1 MGSFGGV
8 NIDSQNFHQTVNLAE
23 QKALIEKQL
32 KEQERQYQLAQS
44 LTDYRNNLNNSTF
57 PDGEYYVT
65 SDFNSQEVRFQGDAY
80 NTRQQFMA
88 MPNPVLRLFK
98 KGDLVNVVTFTKDM
112 AMNTVKAIQTNSG
125 TFYADQN
132 KLSKTKPVEP
142 VTTESLAENKKKD
155 DDTIKVMIVGAF
167 VLGFLLSND

>member
-8 NIDSQNFHQTVNLAE
+8 NIDSQNFQQTVNLAE

-57 PDGEYYVT
+57 PDGQYYVT
-65 SDFNSQEVRFQGDAY
+65 SDFNSQQVGFQGDA
-80 NTRQQFMA
+80 NVRNFMA

-98 KGDLVNVVTFTKDM
+98 KGELVNVVTFTKDM
-112 AMNTVKAIQTNSG
+112 AMNTVKVIQTNSG
-125 TFYADQN
+125 NFYADQN

-142 VTTESLAENKKKD
+142 VTTQSLAENKKKD